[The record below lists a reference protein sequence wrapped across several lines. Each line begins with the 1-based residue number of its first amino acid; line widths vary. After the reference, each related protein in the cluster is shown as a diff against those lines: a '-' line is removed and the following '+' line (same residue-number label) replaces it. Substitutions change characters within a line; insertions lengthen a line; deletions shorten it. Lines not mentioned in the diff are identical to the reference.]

1 MPDDDAAAGG
11 ARTAPEPWRRARRA
25 AEPSPRRGAVWVL
38 WLVALGFAWVMGGS
52 RPFTV
57 AADAETALAFVG
69 VIGTALV
76 ANVWADRRRLQTVGG
91 AGACRDPAAG
101 GPEAH
106 PGAGDSSRPAATSTA
121 TGARPRAW
129 PWAVLLAAV
138 LVWELVC
145 YFAGFGGQRAA
156 FPTISSF
163 ETALGR
169 WQAGRAAVV
178 AAWMALGWRLVRR

>member
-1 MPDDDAAAGG
+1 MPDDDAAG
-11 ARTAPEPWRRARRA
+11 ALRSAPEPRWCARRA

-69 VIGTALV
+69 VIGLALA
-76 ANVWADRRRLQTVGG
+76 ANVWADRRRLLPVGG
-91 AGACRDPAAG
+91 AGVCGDPATG
-101 GPEAH
+101 GPGVRR
-106 PGAGDSSRPAATSTA
+106 GADGSSRRAATGTV
-121 TGARPRAW
+121 TGACPRAW
-129 PWAVLLAAV
+129 PWVVLLAAV

-145 YFAGFGGQRAA
+145 YFAGFDGHRAA

-163 ETALGR
+163 ETALGHWR
-169 WQAGRAAVV
+169 AGRAVMV
-178 AAWMALGWRLVRR
+178 MAWMALGWRLVRR